1 MTKGMVRPQTG
12 RFSKDVPRA
21 SIRREFPL
29 TLTLNLSESG
39 RGFGHGWVPRDQLVH
54 AGYLQYGFNMLV
66 GTGQSQLSPPLLL
79 PPLWLDGPFQLLAL
93 PANRDSARYFQ
104 HNNVRRQVLGL
115 NLQHK
120 QVLSDV

>member
-1 MTKGMVRPQTG
+1 
-12 RFSKDVPRA
+12 
-21 SIRREFPL
+21 
-29 TLTLNLSESG
+29 
-39 RGFGHGWVPRDQLVH
+39 
-54 AGYLQYGFNMLV
+54 
-66 GTGQSQLSPPLLL
+66 
-79 PPLWLDGPFQLLAL
+79 LLAL